1 MLNELGEYVT
11 DVDTELS
18 RRSIQALGAISVRLP
33 AMTSAIVK

>member
-18 RRSIQALGAISVRLP
+18 RRSIAALGSIAIRLP
-33 AMTSAIVK
+33 LMTSAIVK